1 MKHGE
6 MAKHTLNGG
15 KKILCGMLC
24 RCGQAPRKIS
34 AVSVSG
40 SSAVTFWSA
49 ALSLTTNKRNDFEA
63 NGIFGSRD
71 VRPDGGDESRSG
83 DCLEEGI
90 TLT

>member
-63 NGIFGSRD
+63 NGIFR
-71 VRPDGGDESRSG
+71 RESSFLG
-83 DCLEEGI
+83 MSF
-90 TLT
+90 